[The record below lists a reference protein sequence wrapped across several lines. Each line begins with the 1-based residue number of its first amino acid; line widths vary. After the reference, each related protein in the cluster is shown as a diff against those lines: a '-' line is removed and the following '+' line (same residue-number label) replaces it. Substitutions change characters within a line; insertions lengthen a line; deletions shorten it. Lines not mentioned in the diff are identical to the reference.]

1 MKFICESA
9 PQGLRIPTAAL
20 NLSHIPYGEKV
31 ELHTLD
37 CALVLLKGQ
46 LTAPEL
52 ISVAKQLHNTAEELY
67 AHLAKVC
74 GPCEDCEESGCPYD
88 ALEEESIDLPGYL
101 RQEAGIPEDA
111 KLCAKVHGASGSVI
125 ISAAG
130 YRYDL
135 RDVPLELLDIF
146 GDAGSCLGELEE
158 HMILEDIVYGS
169 TMQ

>member
-20 NLSHIPYGEKV
+20 NLSHIPYGGKV

-37 CALVLLKGQ
+37 CALVLLKGE

-74 GPCEDCEESGCPYD
+74 GPCEGCEESGCPYD
-88 ALEEESIDLPGYL
+88 ALEEESIDLPGY
-101 RQEAGIPEDA
+101 
-111 KLCAKVHGASGSVI
+111 
-125 ISAAG
+125 
-130 YRYDL
+130 L